1 MLDSGGA
8 RFQHFQYETVIP
20 YCGIERQLMT
30 VPSMMGR
37 RVVIAP
43 DKFKGSLTAGQAAR
57 AMALGVKRANPEL
70 TTVECPVADG
80 GDGTLDT
87 AVVAGFERVPVYA
100 TGPTGQV
107 VLTAYARSG
116 ETAVVEMAEVC
127 GLQRL
132 PGAKAAPMTA
142 SSYGLGEVVAQALD
156 HGCRDI
162 IIGVG
167 GSASTDGGA
176 GFLAALGAIA
186 RDEHG
191 SRLDSGGRHIG
202 SAAQLD
208 VTGLHPEIASAAFT
222 IAVDVDNPL
231 YGPLGAAMVYAS
243 QKGASPVQVIELD
256 RALRVW
262 ADVVER
268 ATRTDCGTA
277 AGAGAA
283 GGVGFAALA
292 VLGARMRAGIEVI
305 LDLIELDR
313 HLLGAC
319 AAMTGEG
326 SLDHQSLRGKAAV
339 GVSRRAGAYGVPT
352 FAVAG
357 VSTLDPVDVDTAGLA
372 GVYALSDLEPDRQ
385 RSISQAGELLALAT
399 ERLTREWLCRM
410 QETLSAAP
418 GVNEPLSEDI
428 ISGMRPGA

>member
-1 MLDSGGA
+1 MSL
-8 RFQHFQYETVIP
+8 
-20 YCGIERQLMT
+20 
-30 VPSMMGR
+30 PSTMGR

-57 AMALGVKRANPEL
+57 AMAVGVKRANPEL

-87 AVVAGFERVPVYA
+87 AVAAGFERVPVYA
-100 TGPTGQV
+100 EGPTGQV

-116 ETAVVEMAEVC
+116 KTAVVEMAEIC

-132 PGAKAAPMTA
+132 PGGTTAPVTA
-142 SSYGLGEVVAQALD
+142 SSYGLGQVVWQALE
-156 HGCRDI
+156 HGCSDVV
-162 IIGVG
+162 IGVG

-191 SRLDSGGRHIG
+191 ARLERGGRHIG

-208 VTGLHPEIASAAFT
+208 LTGLHPEIASATLT

-231 YGPLGAAMVYAS
+231 YGPLGAAHVYAP
-243 QKGASPVQVIELD
+243 QKGADARQVSELD
-256 RALRVW
+256 GALQVW

-268 ATRTDCGTA
+268 ATGKDYRTA

-283 GGVGFAALA
+283 GGVGFAAMA
-292 VLGARMRAGIEVI
+292 VLGARMRSGIEVI

-319 AAMTGEG
+319 AAITGEG

-339 GVSRRAGAYGVPT
+339 GVSRRAGAHGIPT

-357 VSTLDPVDVDTAGLA
+357 VSTLDPDDVDTAGLA
-372 GVYALSDLEPDRQ
+372 GVYALSDIEPDRE
-385 RSISQAGELLALAT
+385 RSISRAAELLASAT
-399 ERLTREWLCRM
+399 ERLTREWL
-410 QETLSAAP
+410 S
-418 GVNEPLSEDI
+418 
-428 ISGMRPGA
+428 RPALA

>member
-1 MLDSGGA
+1 MSLQG
-8 RFQHFQYETVIP
+8 T
-20 YCGIERQLMT
+20 T
-30 VPSMMGR
+30 GR

-43 DKFKGSLTAGQAAR
+43 DKFKGSLTAGQAAQ
-57 AMALGVKRANPEL
+57 AMALGVKRADPEL

-87 AVVAGFERVPVYA
+87 ALAAGFERVPVYA
-100 TGPTGQV
+100 AGPTGQV

-116 ETAVVEMAEVC
+116 KTAVVEMAEVC

-132 PGAKAAPMTA
+132 PGGVAAPVTA
-142 SSYGLGEVVAQALD
+142 SSFGLGQVVGQALE

-162 IIGVG
+162 VIGVG

-176 GFLAALGAIA
+176 GFLAALGAVA
-186 RDEHG
+186 RDENG
-191 SRLDSGGRHIG
+191 ARLDVGGRYIG

-208 VTGLHPEIASAAFT
+208 LAGLHPEIASAAFT

-231 YGPLGAAMVYAS
+231 YGPLGAAHVYAP
-243 QKGASPVQVIELD
+243 QKGGNPLQVSELD
-256 RALRVW
+256 GALRVW

-268 ATRTDCGTA
+268 ATGNDYRTA

-283 GGVGFAALA
+283 GGVGFAAMA
-292 VLGARMRAGIEVI
+292 VLGAQMRAGIEVI
-305 LDLIELDR
+305 LDLIELDK
-313 HLLGAC
+313 HLVGAC

-339 GVSRRAGAYGVPT
+339 GVSRRAGTHGVPT

-357 VSTLDPVDVDTAGLA
+357 VSTLDLAEVETAGLA

-385 RSISQAGELLALAT
+385 RSISRTGELLALAT
-399 ERLTREWLCRM
+399 ERLTREWL
-410 QETLSAAP
+410 S
-418 GVNEPLSEDI
+418 
-428 ISGMRPGA
+428 RPALA

>member
-1 MLDSGGA
+1 MSL
-8 RFQHFQYETVIP
+8 
-20 YCGIERQLMT
+20 
-30 VPSMMGR
+30 PSTMGR

-43 DKFKGSLTAGQAAR
+43 DKFKGSLTAGEAAR
-57 AMALGVKRANPEL
+57 AMALGVKRADPEL

-87 AVVAGFERVPVYA
+87 AVTAGFERVPVYA
-100 TGPTGQV
+100 EGPTGQV

-116 ETAVVEMAEVC
+116 KTAVVEMAEIC

-132 PGAKAAPMTA
+132 PGGTTAPVTA
-142 SSYGLGEVVAQALD
+142 SSYGLGQVVWQALE
-156 HGCRDI
+156 HGCGDI
-162 IIGVG
+162 VIGVG

-186 RDEHG
+186 SDEHG
-191 SRLDSGGRHIG
+191 VRLDRGGRHIG

-208 VTGLHPEIASAAFT
+208 LTGLHPEIASATLT

-231 YGPLGAAMVYAS
+231 YGPLGAAHVYAP
-243 QKGASPVQVIELD
+243 QKGADPRQVSELD
-256 RALRVW
+256 GALQVW
-262 ADVVER
+262 ADIVER
-268 ATRTDCGTA
+268 ATGNDYRTA

-283 GGVGFAALA
+283 GGVGFAAMA
-292 VLGARMRAGIEVI
+292 VLGAQMRSGIEVI

-319 AAMTGEG
+319 AAITGEG

-339 GVSRRAGAYGVPT
+339 GVSRRAGAHGIST

-357 VSTLDPVDVDTAGLA
+357 VSTLDPVDVDAVGLA
-372 GVYALSDLEPDRQ
+372 GVYALSDIEPDRE
-385 RSISQAGELLALAT
+385 RSISRAAELLATAT
-399 ERLTREWLCRM
+399 ERLTREWLARPA
-410 QETLSAAP
+410 SA
-418 GVNEPLSEDI
+418 
-428 ISGMRPGA
+428 

>member
-1 MLDSGGA
+1 MSLQG
-8 RFQHFQYETVIP
+8 T
-20 YCGIERQLMT
+20 
-30 VPSMMGR
+30 MGR

-87 AVVAGFERVPVYA
+87 AVAAGFERVPVYA
-100 TGPTGQV
+100 SGPTGQV

-116 ETAVVEMAEVC
+116 KTAVVEMAEVC

-142 SSYGLGEVVAQALD
+142 SSYGLGQVVAQALE

-162 IIGVG
+162 VIGVG

-176 GFLAALGAIA
+176 GFLAGLGAIA
-186 RDEHG
+186 RDERG
-191 SRLDSGGRHIG
+191 SRLDPGGLYIG
-202 SAAQLD
+202 CAEELD
-208 VTGLHPEIASAAFT
+208 LTGLHPEIASAAFT

-231 YGPLGAAMVYAS
+231 YGPLGAAHVYAP
-243 QKGASPVQVIELD
+243 QKGADPLQVSELD
-256 RALRVW
+256 GALRVW

-268 ATRTDCGTA
+268 ATGNDCRTA

-283 GGVGFAALA
+283 GGVGFAAMA
-292 VLGARMRAGIEVI
+292 VLGAQMRAGIEVI
-305 LDLIELDR
+305 IDLIELDR

-339 GVSRRAGAYGVPT
+339 GVSRRAGVHGVPT

-357 VSTLDPVDVDTAGLA
+357 VSTLDPMEVDAAGLA

-385 RSISQAGELLALAT
+385 RSISRAGELLTLAT
-399 ERLTREWLCRM
+399 ERLTREWLC
-410 QETLSAAP
+410 
-418 GVNEPLSEDI
+418 
-428 ISGMRPGA
+428 SGAD

>member
-1 MLDSGGA
+1 
-8 RFQHFQYETVIP
+8 
-20 YCGIERQLMT
+20 
-30 VPSMMGR
+30 MGR

-57 AMALGVKRANPEL
+57 AMAVGVKRANPEL

-87 AVVAGFERVPVYA
+87 AVAAGFERVPVYA
-100 TGPTGQV
+100 EGPTGQV

-116 ETAVVEMAEVC
+116 KTAVVEMAEIC

-132 PGAKAAPMTA
+132 PGGTTAPVTA
-142 SSYGLGEVVAQALD
+142 SSYGLGQVVWQALE
-156 HGCRDI
+156 HGCSDI
-162 IIGVG
+162 VIGVG

-191 SRLDSGGRHIG
+191 ARLDRGGRHIG

-208 VTGLHPEIASAAFT
+208 LTGLHPEIASATLT

-231 YGPLGAAMVYAS
+231 YGPLGAAHVYAP
-243 QKGASPVQVIELD
+243 QKGADARQVSELD
-256 RALRVW
+256 GALQVW

-268 ATRTDCGTA
+268 ATGKDYRTA

-283 GGVGFAALA
+283 GGVGFAAMA
-292 VLGARMRAGIEVI
+292 VLGARMRSGIEVI

-319 AAMTGEG
+319 AAITGEG

-339 GVSRRAGAYGVPT
+339 GVSRRAGAHGIPT
-352 FAVAG
+352 FAVSG
-357 VSTLDPVDVDTAGLA
+357 VSTLDPVEVESAGLA
-372 GVYALSDLEPDRQ
+372 GVYALSDIEPDRE
-385 RSISQAGELLALAT
+385 RSISRAAELLASAT
-399 ERLTREWLCRM
+399 ERLTREWLSRPA
-410 QETLSAAP
+410 SA
-418 GVNEPLSEDI
+418 
-428 ISGMRPGA
+428 

>member
-1 MLDSGGA
+1 MSL
-8 RFQHFQYETVIP
+8 
-20 YCGIERQLMT
+20 
-30 VPSMMGR
+30 PSTMGR

-87 AVVAGFERVPVYA
+87 AVAAGFERVPVYA
-100 TGPTGQV
+100 EGPTGQV

-116 ETAVVEMAEVC
+116 KTAVVEMAEIC

-132 PGAKAAPMTA
+132 PGGATAPATA
-142 SSYGLGEVVAQALD
+142 SSYGLGQVVWQALE
-156 HGCRDI
+156 HGCSDI
-162 IIGVG
+162 VIGVG

-191 SRLDSGGRHIG
+191 ARLDRGGRHIG
-202 SAAQLD
+202 NATRLD
-208 VTGLHPEIASAAFT
+208 LTGLHPEIASATLT

-231 YGPLGAAMVYAS
+231 YGPLGAAHVYAP
-243 QKGASPVQVIELD
+243 QKGADPRQVSELD
-256 RALRVW
+256 DALRVW

-268 ATRTDCGTA
+268 ATGNDYRTA

-283 GGVGFAALA
+283 GGVGFAAMA
-292 VLGARMRAGIEVI
+292 LGARMRSGIEVI

-319 AAMTGEG
+319 AAITGEG

-339 GVSRRAGAYGVPT
+339 GVSRRAGAHGIPT

-385 RSISQAGELLALAT
+385 RSISRAAELLATAT
-399 ERLTREWLCRM
+399 ERLTREWLARPA
-410 QETLSAAP
+410 SA
-418 GVNEPLSEDI
+418 
-428 ISGMRPGA
+428 